1 MTGHEAEASALFCQ
15 GCNCAQAVF
24 TAFCD
29 VTGMDR
35 QNALRLSSSFGAG
48 MGRLRQTCGAVSAM
62 CMVAGM
68 LYGFGEHCD
77 TAEKARHYARIQALA
92 GAFQEQFGTLSCQE
106 LLKNVATTPGVA
118 PEARTEQYYKARPCV
133 RFVAAAAR
141 ILDDYLAENPPDRIM
156 PSGK

>member
-35 QNALRLSSSFGAG
+35 QTALRLSSSFGAG

-92 GAFQEQFGTLSCQE
+92 GAFQEQFGLTVSGLVGPITWDAIASLYSDLRYGYNKRPGQYPGYE
-106 LLKNVATTPGVA
+106 LNEG
-118 PEARTEQYYKARPCV
+118 E
-133 RFVAAAAR
+133 
-141 ILDDYLAENPPDRIM
+141 
-156 PSGK
+156 